1 MQKTFLVEIG
11 TEELP
16 PKSLRTLAESFA
28 ANFIEQLNNANLAH
42 GEVLWY
48 ASPRR
53 LALKVLNLN
62 DTQPDNQMVKRGP
75 AISAA
80 FDAEG
85 KPTKAAQ
92 GWARGCG
99 IDITQAERIK
109 TDKGEWLS
117 YTLNQPGQPVV
128 NLLCD
133 MVKTALT
140 KLPIPK
146 PMRWAAKKVEFIRPS
161 HTVTMLYGSD
171 VVPGSILDIESDRI
185 IRGHRFMGEQQ
196 FTIDNADQYPEIL
209 EQRGKVIADYDKRKA
224 IIKQQAELAATS
236 LNGKADLTDSLLEEV
251 TSLVEWPVVLTAKFE
266 EKFLQVPAEALV
278 YTMKGD
284 QKYFPVYDKQNHL
297 LPNFIFVANIESKN
311 PQVVISGNE
320 KVVRPRLADAEFFYK
335 TDLKQSLEARLTRLE
350 TVLFQQQLGTVKDK
364 ALRLEALAGF
374 IANQIHADVE
384 HAKRAGK
391 LAKCDLVTNTVFEF
405 PETQGIIGR
414 YLAIKDGENND
425 VATAIEEQYQPR
437 FSGDELPT
445 TLVSCAV
452 SIAEKMDT
460 LAGIF
465 GINQHPKGDKDPFA
479 LRRAAIGVLRI
490 IVDKALPLDLITL
503 TEHAVALYGNKLT
516 NKNVVEDVVNFLQGR
531 FRAWYQ
537 EQGFAID
544 SIQAVLACNPTK
556 PADFDARIKAVT
568 HFRTLPAAV
577 SLAEANKRVS
587 NILSKAVVNIPENV
601 NASLLEAGAE
611 GELAKKVAILAD
623 KLEPYFNHSQYQE
636 ALIELATLKE
646 PVDNFFESVMVMVD
660 NEQIKLNRLA
670 LLNKLQNLFLKIAD
684 ISLLQA

>member
-335 TDLKQSLEARLTRLE
+335 TDLKQSLEDRLTRLE